1 MEQHDQHMEAP
12 GATDPEEPTTV
23 QELILITNSISPEP
37 EALSDSAVSA
47 LTSDASLRRIESTK
61 QAGKVLETFLQEAP
75 RSLHCIYQLDDLHFT
90 EMRSSILLAGIL
102 ALAPQVGHQ
111 AIIAPISTLL
121 PPAHWRSEF
130 IFRAVRGIR
139 LLRPDLT
146 ELQVFHAVTQSIHFY
161 AQARTSNPK
170 THSIRWRKIERESVQ
185 MN

>member
-1 MEQHDQHMEAP
+1 MEQHYQHMEAP
-12 GATDPEEPTTV
+12 GARDPEERTTV

-47 LTSDASLRRIESTK
+47 LASDASLRHIDSTR
-61 QAGKVLETFLQEAP
+61 QAGKMLEAFLLEAP
-75 RSLHCIYQLDDLHFT
+75 RSLYCIYQLDDLHFT

-102 ALAPQVGHQ
+102 ALAAQAGHQ
-111 AIIAPISTLL
+111 AMIAPISTQL

-146 ELQVFHAVTQSIHFY
+146 ELQVFHSVTQAIHFY
-161 AQARTSNPK
+161 TQARTSNPQ

-185 MN
+185 LN